1 MEREPIKRT
10 RTKERIPCNL
20 DVVINGSLSCKAF
33 DISEGGLYVYSDHF
47 FNPGNVVNVS
57 LEFGGEK
64 LEIKAR
70 VKHAHE
76 GVGMGLMFIDLDDGL
91 KSRVRKL
98 ISEVRQPAV

>member
-1 MEREPIKRT
+1 MDKESIKRT

-20 DVVINGSLSCKAF
+20 EVVINGSLLCKAF
-33 DISEGGLYVYSDHF
+33 DISEGGLFVYTDHSF
-47 FNPGNVVNVS
+47 HPGSIVEVS

-76 GVGMGLMFIDLDDGL
+76 GVGMGLMFIDLDNGL
-91 KSRVRKL
+91 KSRLKKL
-98 ISEVRQPAV
+98 VSEIQKPA